1 MLKNRIICLTIIV
14 VAVIGTGVL
23 IFQNVALKYT
33 KIERENRKKQS
44 ILELGALAPKFQL
57 TTLSGEKRSLS
68 NYRGRFVLINFW
80 ATWCSACNE
89 EIKYLQKA
97 YQNLDSEQLTFLT
110 ISLDH
115 NRRALEYF
123 IQKNGYTMPVLYSQQ
138 KVIDD
143 YKCHIIPVTYLI
155 DPEGKIVYRKLGF
168 KKGDIAELDRILK
181 TIVEEKNVIRLST
194 ASRQKF

>member
-1 MLKNRIICLTIIV
+1 MLKNWLVCLTV
-14 VAVIGTGVL
+14 VLGAIVIGTFV
-23 IFQNVALKYT
+23 FQDENLKDIKT
-33 KIERENRKKQS
+33 ERQNKKKES
-44 ILELGALAPKFQL
+44 ILELGVLAPEFQL

-68 NYRGRFVLINFW
+68 DYRGQFVLINFW

-89 EIKYLQKA
+89 EIKYIQKA
-97 YQNLDSEQLTFLT
+97 YQDMESEQLTFLT

-143 YKCHIIPVTYLI
+143 YKSHIIPATYLI

-168 KKGDIAELDRILK
+168 KKGDIAELDRTLK
-181 TIVEEKNVIRLST
+181 TIVEEKNFIHLST
-194 ASRQKF
+194 APGQKF